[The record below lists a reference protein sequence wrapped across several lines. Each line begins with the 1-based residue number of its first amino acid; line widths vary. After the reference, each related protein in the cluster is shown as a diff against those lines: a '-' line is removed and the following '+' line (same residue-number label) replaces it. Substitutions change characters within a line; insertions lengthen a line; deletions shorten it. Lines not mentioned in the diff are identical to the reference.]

1 MSDTY
6 QAIYDAACRRIQGG
20 NVSDAIESAL
30 RDAFGSAHS
39 IMASVAQY
47 YSAAAEELARPSVV
61 YRPTISIDGD
71 QWSALYGDNL
81 QEGVAGFGASPAEAM
96 ADFDKNWF
104 AKLKAGGTK
113 VCGDELEAALQQQGE
128 AVAKVCHAF
137 PQHIGWSPEVD
148 VTSLAEGTPLFTHPP
163 KPVVSD
169 AWPNGVLNRKKTI
182 EVITEHNAWR
192 RGAEGAQTDPRMLG
206 LALDAVIAALGVTS

>member
-1 MSDTY
+1 MSREAFEQWYVTNAFDFEKNPLGSRECSLQW
-6 QAIYDAACRRIQGG
+6 QAWQ
-20 NVSDAIESAL
+20 
-30 RDAFGSAHS
+30 
-39 IMASVAQY
+39 
-47 YSAAAEELARPSVV
+47 
-61 YRPTISIDGD
+61 
-71 QWSALYGDNL
+71 
-81 QEGVAGFGASPAEAM
+81 
-96 ADFDKNWF
+96 
-104 AKLKAGGTK
+104 
-113 VCGDELEAALQQQGE
+113 AALQQQGE

-206 LALDAVIAALGVTS
+206 LALDAVIAALEVSRG